1 MPRRLHREMELSR
14 IGIDSM
20 LIAEIVD
27 DIEHALD
34 VVVPFRE
41 VLGSRTL
48 GDVVD
53 VVCADRG
60 A

>member
-1 MPRRLHREMELSR
+1 MELTR

-27 DIEHALD
+27 DLEVALD

-41 VLGSRTL
+41 VLGSKTL

-60 A
+60 N

>member
-1 MPRRLHREMELSR
+1 MELSR

-27 DIEHALD
+27 DIEDAFN
-34 VVVPFRE
+34 VVVPFRK
-41 VLGSRTL
+41 VLGSKTL

-53 VVCADRG
+53 VVCAEGGR
-60 A
+60 